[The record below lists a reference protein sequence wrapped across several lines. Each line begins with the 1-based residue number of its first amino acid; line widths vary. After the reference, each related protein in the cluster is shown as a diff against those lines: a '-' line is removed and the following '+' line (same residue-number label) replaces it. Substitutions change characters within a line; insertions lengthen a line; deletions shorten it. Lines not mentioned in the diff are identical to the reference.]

1 MATKQNLKQAA
12 KSRAQSA
19 VKRATSRKPTN
30 TTSPSN
36 SAVSAP
42 PIVSSVSTPSI
53 KFSDS
58 NSNKSVVAVPGLTP
72 IIPDQIASLLPAF
85 SPDSYRISDPLNPPD
100 SLLQVS
106 EAQFEKGMT
115 IYQGTQR
122 ALKLTG
128 AAFDTTRERFV
139 TIGKQTDAFS
149 AGIATATKFEKAKGN
164 YIDYLGQLETN
175 EQKSIALDVSQHK
188 TSADRSIATSNK
200 TEMDEKQKQA
210 EISASRATDETT
222 QKQAQLDEFRK
233 QLGTK

>member
-1 MATKQNLKQAA
+1 MAKQNLKQAA
-12 KSRAQSA
+12 KARAQSA

-30 TTSPSN
+30 TTSPST

-42 PIVSSVSTPSI
+42 PIVSSVSAPAFT
-53 KFSDS
+53 KSDS
-58 NSNKSVVAVPGLTP
+58 SSNKSTVSVPGLTS
-72 IIPDQIASLLPAF
+72 IVPDQIASLLPTF
-85 SPDSYRISDPLNPPD
+85 NPDSYRITDPLTPSETLP
-100 SLLQVS
+100 QVG

-128 AAFDTTRERFV
+128 AAFDTARERFV

-175 EQKSIALDVSQHK
+175 EQKTIALDLSQTK
-188 TSADRSIATSNK
+188 TQADQTIAGFNK
-200 TEMDEKQKQA
+200 IELTEKQKQA
-210 EISASRATDETT
+210 EISANLAVSQTT
-222 QKQAQLDEFRK
+222 QKQTQLDEFRK
-233 QLGTK
+233 QLETK